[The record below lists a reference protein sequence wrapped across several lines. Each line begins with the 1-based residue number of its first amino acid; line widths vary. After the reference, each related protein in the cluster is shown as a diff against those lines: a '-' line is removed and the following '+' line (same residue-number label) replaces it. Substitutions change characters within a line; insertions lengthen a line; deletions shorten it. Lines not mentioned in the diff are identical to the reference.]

1 MVHMYGFKKNNIHM
15 LKNVLQK
22 VTVTMVL
29 PTVIGNDDQ
38 AKLNFMNKLMSIIL
52 YTNFQLHD

>member
-1 MVHMYGFKKNNIHM
+1 M

-22 VTVTMVL
+22 VTATMVL
-29 PTVIGNDDQ
+29 PTVIGSDDQ

-52 YTNFQLHD
+52 YTNFQLDG